1 MLPSHSSE
9 YFYIPSLRIF
19 DSYFVSITPQAL
31 VAPNSLRSNKSTRSI
46 VGPVVGGVVGGLV
59 VVSIAIWLF
68 ISRRRKWEQRYIVDQ
83 LTQTPSPFHDPESG
97 NRSNQH
103 QLETGEKLG
112 PVTQPLP
119 QVGRP
124 SMTTAPS
131 EGSSNLQAESLA
143 SLAVSDRLAIL
154 TAEINRLQN
163 LRELDDDAGSHLMA
177 PPSYITHAPN

>member
-1 MLPSHSSE
+1 MA
-9 YFYIPSLRIF
+9 SLRIF
-19 DSYFVSITPQAL
+19 NNWFVSITPQAL
-31 VAPNSLRSNKSTRSI
+31 VSPNTVRSNKSTRSI

-68 ISRRRKWEQRYIVDQ
+68 ILRRRKWEQRYIVDQ

-112 PVTQPLP
+112 PVTQLLP

-143 SLAVSDRLAIL
+143 SIAVSDRLAIL